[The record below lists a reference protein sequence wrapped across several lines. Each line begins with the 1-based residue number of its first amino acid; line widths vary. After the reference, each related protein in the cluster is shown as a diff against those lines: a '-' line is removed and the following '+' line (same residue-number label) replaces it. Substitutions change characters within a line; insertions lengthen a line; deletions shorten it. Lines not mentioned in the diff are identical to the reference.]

1 MLVCRPRSRSITSI
15 LINYLRGRDASTA
28 LSMTLSYWHLRPML
42 TILQKEFNAFL
53 NSPVAYVVLGVF
65 LIATG
70 LFVWVFPD
78 SSVLDYGYA
87 DLQTLFNLAPW
98 IFLFLIPALTMRT
111 FAEEKKAGTI
121 ELLLTRPLTDGQ
133 IIGGKYLA
141 CLLLALLALVPTL
154 LYYYSVYKLGS
165 PEGNIDSAATV
176 GSYLGLALLAAVF
189 AAIGILASAL
199 TRDQIIAFLV
209 AVVGCFLVYS
219 GFDSLASVL
228 QGSSA
233 YYVSQLGI
241 AAHYRDLS
249 KGLVDSRDLVYF
261 FSVVAVALQAT
272 RLALRS
278 RNW

>member
-1 MLVCRPRSRSITSI
+1 MFAV
-15 LINYLRGRDASTA
+15 LR
-28 LSMTLSYWHLRPML
+28 
-42 TILQKEFNAFL
+42 KEFNAFL

-65 LIATG
+65 LVATG

-78 SSVLDYGYA
+78 SSVLDYGFA

-98 IFLFLIPALTMRT
+98 IFLFLIPALTMRS

-133 IIGGKYLA
+133 LVGGKYLA

-154 LYYYSVYKLGS
+154 LYYYSVYQLGS
-165 PEGNIDSAATV
+165 PQGNIDSAAFA
-176 GSYLGLALLAAVF
+176 GSLIGLGLLAAVF
-189 AAIGILASAL
+189 AAIGVLASAL
-199 TRDQIIAFLV
+199 TRDQIIAFLL

-219 GFDSLASVL
+219 GFDSLASL
-228 QGSSA
+228 FDGAPA
-233 YYVSQLGI
+233 YYIGQLGI

-249 KGLVDSRDLVYF
+249 KGLVDSRDLLYF
-261 FSVVAVALQAT
+261 LSVVAAMLLAT
-272 RLALRS
+272 RLVLQS

>member
-1 MLVCRPRSRSITSI
+1 
-15 LINYLRGRDASTA
+15 
-28 LSMTLSYWHLRPML
+28 MTFFHWHHRLML

-154 LYYYSVYKLGS
+154 LYYYSVYQLGS

>member
-1 MLVCRPRSRSITSI
+1 
-15 LINYLRGRDASTA
+15 
-28 LSMTLSYWHLRPML
+28 ML

-189 AAIGILASAL
+189 AAIGVLASAL

-228 QGSSA
+228 QGNSA

-249 KGLVDSRDLVYF
+249 KGLIDSRDLIYF
-261 FSVVAVALQAT
+261 FSVVAVALLAT

>member
-1 MLVCRPRSRSITSI
+1 
-15 LINYLRGRDASTA
+15 
-28 LSMTLSYWHLRPML
+28 ML
-42 TILQKEFNAFL
+42 TILRKEFNAFL
-53 NSPVAYVVLGVF
+53 NSSVAYVVLGVF

-87 DLQTLFNLAPW
+87 DLQTLFSLAPW
-98 IFLFLIPALTMRT
+98 IFLFLIPAITMRT

-141 CLLLALLALVPTL
+141 CFLLALLALIPTL
-154 LYYYSVYKLGS
+154 LYYFSVYKLGS

-209 AVVGCFLVYS
+209 AVVGCFLIYS

-228 QGSSA
+228 EGSSA

-272 RLALRS
+272 RLVLRS

>member
-1 MLVCRPRSRSITSI
+1 
-15 LINYLRGRDASTA
+15 
-28 LSMTLSYWHLRPML
+28 ML

-98 IFLFLIPALTMRT
+98 IFLFLIPAITMRT

-154 LYYYSVYKLGS
+154 LYYYSVYQLGN

-228 QGSSA
+228 EGSAA
-233 YYVSQLGI
+233 YYVGQLGI

-249 KGLVDSRDLVYF
+249 KGLIDSRDLMYF
-261 FSVVAVALQAT
+261 LSLIADALLAT
-272 RLALRS
+272 RLVLQS

>member
-1 MLVCRPRSRSITSI
+1 
-15 LINYLRGRDASTA
+15 
-28 LSMTLSYWHLRPML
+28 ML

-189 AAIGILASAL
+189 AAIGVLASAL

-228 QGSSA
+228 QGNSA

-249 KGLVDSRDLVYF
+249 KGLIDSRDLIYF
-261 FSVVAVALQAT
+261 FSVVAVALLAM

>member
-1 MLVCRPRSRSITSI
+1 
-15 LINYLRGRDASTA
+15 
-28 LSMTLSYWHLRPML
+28 ML

-154 LYYYSVYKLGS
+154 LYYYSVYQLGS

-189 AAIGILASAL
+189 AAIGVLASAL

>member
-1 MLVCRPRSRSITSI
+1 
-15 LINYLRGRDASTA
+15 
-28 LSMTLSYWHLRPML
+28 ML

-65 LIATG
+65 LVATG

-98 IFLFLIPALTMRT
+98 IFLFLIPAITMRT
-111 FAEEKKAGTI
+111 FAEEKRAGTI

-141 CLLLALLALVPTL
+141 CFLLALLALIPTL
-154 LYYYSVYKLGS
+154 LYYFSVYKLGS

-189 AAIGILASAL
+189 AAIGVLASAL

-228 QGSSA
+228 EGSAA

-249 KGLVDSRDLVYF
+249 KGLIDSRDLVYF

>member
-1 MLVCRPRSRSITSI
+1 
-15 LINYLRGRDASTA
+15 
-28 LSMTLSYWHLRPML
+28 ML
-42 TILQKEFNAFL
+42 TILSKEFNAFL

-189 AAIGILASAL
+189 AAIGVLASAL

>member
-1 MLVCRPRSRSITSI
+1 
-15 LINYLRGRDASTA
+15 
-28 LSMTLSYWHLRPML
+28 ML
-42 TILQKEFNAFL
+42 TILRKEFNAFL

-98 IFLFLIPALTMRT
+98 IFLFLIPAITMRT

-141 CLLLALLALVPTL
+141 CFLLALLALIPTL
-154 LYYYSVYKLGS
+154 LYYFSVYKLGS

-249 KGLVDSRDLVYF
+249 KGLIDSRDLVYF

-272 RLALRS
+272 RLVLRS

>member
-1 MLVCRPRSRSITSI
+1 MMVFRNRFKNT
-15 LINYLRGRDASTA
+15 
-28 LSMTLSYWHLRPML
+28 ML
-42 TILQKEFNAFL
+42 TILNKEFNAFL
-53 NSPVAYVVLGVF
+53 NSAVAYVVLGVF
-65 LIATG
+65 LVATG

-78 SSVLDYGYA
+78 SSILDYGFA
-87 DLQTLFNLAPW
+87 DLQTLFSLAPW
-98 IFLFLIPALTMRT
+98 LFLFLIPAITMRT

-133 IIGGKYLA
+133 IIDGKYLA

-154 LYYYSVYKLGS
+154 LYYFSVYRLGS
-165 PEGNIDSAATV
+165 PPGNIDSAATV
-176 GSYLGLALLAAVF
+176 GSYLGLAMLAAVF

-209 AVVGCFLVYS
+209 AVVGCFLLYS

-228 QGSSA
+228 DGSAA

-249 KGLVDSRDLVYF
+249 KGLVDSRDVLYF
-261 FSVVAVALQAT
+261 LSVVAVVLQAT
-272 RLALRS
+272 RLVLRS

>member
-1 MLVCRPRSRSITSI
+1 MYSI
-15 LINYLRGRDASTA
+15 LR
-28 LSMTLSYWHLRPML
+28 
-42 TILQKEFNAFL
+42 KEFNAFL
-53 NSPVAYVVLGVF
+53 SSPVAYVVIGVF
-65 LIATG
+65 LVATG

-87 DLQTLFNLAPW
+87 DLQTLFNIAPW
-98 IFLFLIPALTMRT
+98 IFLFLIPAITMRT

-154 LYYYSVYKLGS
+154 LYYYSVYQLGN

-176 GSYLGLALLAAVF
+176 GSYLGLGLLAAVF
-189 AAIGILASAL
+189 AAIGIFASAI

-209 AVVGCFLVYS
+209 AVVGCFLVYT
-219 GFDSLASVL
+219 GFDSLASVFE
-228 QGSSA
+228 GSTA
-233 YYVSQLGI
+233 YYISQLGI

-249 KGLVDSRDLVYF
+249 KGLIDSRDLLYF
-261 FSVVAVALQAT
+261 LSMIVALLWAT
-272 RLALRS
+272 RLTLRS

>member
-1 MLVCRPRSRSITSI
+1 
-15 LINYLRGRDASTA
+15 
-28 LSMTLSYWHLRPML
+28 ML

-249 KGLVDSRDLVYF
+249 KGLVDSRDIIYF
-261 FSVVAVALQAT
+261 FSIVALALQAT
-272 RLALRS
+272 RLVLRS

>member
-1 MLVCRPRSRSITSI
+1 
-15 LINYLRGRDASTA
+15 
-28 LSMTLSYWHLRPML
+28 ML

-53 NSPVAYVVLGVF
+53 NSPVAYVVMGVF

-154 LYYYSVYKLGS
+154 LYYYSVYQLGS
-165 PEGNIDSAATV
+165 PAGNIDSAATV

-199 TRDQIIAFLV
+199 TRDQIIAFLL

-249 KGLVDSRDLVYF
+249 KGLIDSRDLIYF
-261 FSVVAVALQAT
+261 FSVVAVALLAT

>member
-1 MLVCRPRSRSITSI
+1 
-15 LINYLRGRDASTA
+15 
-28 LSMTLSYWHLRPML
+28 ML

-154 LYYYSVYKLGS
+154 LYYFSVYKLGS

-176 GSYLGLALLAAVF
+176 GSYLGLALLAGVF
-189 AAIGILASAL
+189 AAIGVLASAL

-261 FSVVAVALQAT
+261 FSVIAVALQAT
-272 RLALRS
+272 RLEIGRAHV
-278 RNW
+278 

>member
-1 MLVCRPRSRSITSI
+1 
-15 LINYLRGRDASTA
+15 
-28 LSMTLSYWHLRPML
+28 ML

-98 IFLFLIPALTMRT
+98 IFLFLIPAITMRT
-111 FAEEKKAGTI
+111 FAEEKKASTI

-141 CLLLALLALVPTL
+141 CFLLALLALVPTL

-189 AAIGILASAL
+189 AAIGVLASAL

-249 KGLVDSRDLVYF
+249 KGLIDSRDLVYF

>member
-1 MLVCRPRSRSITSI
+1 MYSI
-15 LINYLRGRDASTA
+15 LR
-28 LSMTLSYWHLRPML
+28 
-42 TILQKEFNAFL
+42 KEFNAFL
-53 NSPVAYVVLGVF
+53 SSPVAYVVIGVF
-65 LIATG
+65 LVATG

-87 DLQTLFNLAPW
+87 DLQTLFNIAPW
-98 IFLFLIPALTMRT
+98 IFLFLIPAITMRT

-154 LYYYSVYKLGS
+154 LYYYSVYQLGN

-176 GSYLGLALLAAVF
+176 GSYLGLGLLAAVF
-189 AAIGILASAL
+189 AAIGIFASAI

-209 AVVGCFLVYS
+209 AVVGCFLVYT
-219 GFDSLASVL
+219 GFDSLASVFE
-228 QGSSA
+228 GSTA
-233 YYVSQLGI
+233 YYISQLGI

-249 KGLVDSRDLVYF
+249 KGLIDSRDLLYF
-261 FSVVAVALQAT
+261 LSMIVALLWVT

>member
-1 MLVCRPRSRSITSI
+1 MTFFYR
-15 LINYLRGRDASTA
+15 
-28 LSMTLSYWHLRPML
+28 LSRPML
-42 TILQKEFNAFL
+42 TILRKEFNAFL

-121 ELLLTRPLTDGQ
+121 ELLLTRPITDGQ

-249 KGLVDSRDLVYF
+249 KGLIDSRDLVYF

>member
-1 MLVCRPRSRSITSI
+1 
-15 LINYLRGRDASTA
+15 
-28 LSMTLSYWHLRPML
+28 ML

-176 GSYLGLALLAAVF
+176 GSYLGLALLASVF